1 MELRF
6 ARARPLFR
14 LRSAYADPKVPF
26 RGIYETD
33 RGNGKAAVSRCRQA
47 SRCVAVSRCGY
58 VADVPPPGDCHATAT
73 PSLAMTRVYGAEPA
87 QAVSRCGQACRC
99 GYVADVP
106 LPGDCHATATP
117 SLAMTRRYGCT
128 RNLLSLPPSG
138 EGGLPK
144 HCEGKTDEGKTT
156 LRFYKVYSPH
166 PSLGALALALVPPSP
181 KGGEG
186 FSSCHPITILLA
198 RFQPYLSAQPT
209 VGRFAL

>member
-33 RGNGKAAVSRCRQA
+33 RGNGKAAVSRCVAVSRRGAVSRCRQA
-47 SRCVAVSRCGY
+47 SRR
-58 VADVPPPGDCHATAT
+58 
-73 PSLAMTRVYGAEPA
+73 
-87 QAVSRCGQACRC
+87 

-128 RNLLSLPPSG
+128 LGWRRG
-138 EGGLPK
+138 EGAPPLPK
-144 HCEGKTDEGKTT
+144 RKTT
-156 LRFYKVYSPH
+156 FQTNTCHRWLPDGRTRASSPTY
-166 PSLGALALALVPPSP
+166 
-181 KGGEG
+181 
-186 FSSCHPITILLA
+186 PIECKYGRSLLA
-198 RFQPYLSAQPT
+198 RAGSAHIAALAQKKRSE
-209 VGRFAL
+209 RFCRSDRFS

>member
-33 RGNGKAAVSRCRQA
+33 RGNGKAAVSR
-47 SRCVAVSRCGY
+47 
-58 VADVPPPGDCHATAT
+58 
-73 PSLAMTRVYGAEPA
+73 RV
-87 QAVSRCGQACRC
+87 AVSRCGQASRR

-128 RNLLSLPPSG
+128 LGWRRG
-138 EGGLPK
+138 EGAPPYRDFTDSRCCHAIHFLPRLFRPLTR
-144 HCEGKTDEGKTT
+144 CGV
-156 LRFYKVYSPH
+156 RAQPQ
-166 PSLGALALALVPPSP
+166 
-181 KGGEG
+181 GGEPPRASG
-186 FSSCHPITILLA
+186 LA
-198 RFQPYLSAQPT
+198 RVRLVGGGARGPRPT
-209 VGRFAL
+209 EA